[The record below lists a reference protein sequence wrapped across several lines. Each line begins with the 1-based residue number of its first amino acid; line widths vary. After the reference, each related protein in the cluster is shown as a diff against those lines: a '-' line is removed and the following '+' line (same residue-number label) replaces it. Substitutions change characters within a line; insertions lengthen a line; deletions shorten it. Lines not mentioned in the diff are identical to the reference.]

1 MRRPATFIAIL
12 ALSAAVAL
20 GCAVDE
26 PRYAD
31 PPPGSHSPGAV
42 SDERT
47 GGDQMRDEPEPE
59 PDTEEE
65 EEEPEEPMPE
75 LN

>member
-1 MRRPATFIAIL
+1 MIRPATFIAII
-12 ALSAAVAL
+12 ALSAGMAL
-20 GCAVDE
+20 GCATDE

-31 PPPGSHSPGAV
+31 PPPGSHSPGAA

-59 PDTEEE
+59 PDVAE